1 MIPCRRISTRA
12 SSAGSGT
19 RSGQTRHMPRRRRTK
34 ASEIPRTR
42 RRPVDLRAAGAVL
55 YARCR
60 VSSPRDGCA
69 IGREVGDRSASGAGR
84 RSTPRT
90 SIGHVTKCRPGGQGW
105 RCLQLL
111 LSNAAVR
118 DGHQLRLVGGFAWR
132 SSLAGMF
139 NAGQRAAVAGAFRLA
154 GYVGELE
161 VAPITSGD
169 ERVFLLDSQA
179 IRALR
184 DKHVLEQVLTQLL
197 GRKVWVAEQ
206 AERWG
211 QSVPFE

>member
-1 MIPCRRISTRA
+1 
-12 SSAGSGT
+12 
-19 RSGQTRHMPRRRRTK
+19 
-34 ASEIPRTR
+34 
-42 RRPVDLRAAGAVL
+42 
-55 YARCR
+55 
-60 VSSPRDGCA
+60 
-69 IGREVGDRSASGAGR
+69 
-84 RSTPRT
+84 
-90 SIGHVTKCRPGGQGW
+90 
-105 RCLQLL
+105 
-111 LSNAAVR
+111 
-118 DGHQLRLVGGFAWR
+118 
-132 SSLAGMF
+132 MF